1 MLKFLVAFE
10 LISRAFSRF
19 PGAKATAYR
28 VMGLVVGLT
37 LVTVIWLAAGW
48 QARRRA
54 RAAGRGGA
62 DRGRVPPADRHR
74 HDLALRGHRG
84 LILWYRL
91 PVESMQKAILI
102 GFVPYLI
109 FFYMVL
115 ELQTANLWPRG
126 GWLAGLNTWAWPLLL
141 GYWARSAWQPFREI
155 MPRGRPRA
163 RSKVRRA
170 RRRPCWSQCRSRFR
184 GSVVVACF
192 ALVSSA
198 IVLYLL
204 GHRNERQV
212 RRDWELLLT
221 PKGERLYRSIEGRVH
236 NEMALAAIAYDE
248 AFTVREL
255 GSLDESKQLLD
266 VGYKVIEKF
275 SPNMMKLLAAM
286 ASFSRMVSAMAPVT
300 PLRPRDFKLTQISS
314 LAYLN
319 GVLHQFLVSHLR
331 ALPPEDVH
339 PGPELRRGLALPAAV
354 DAEDRQRNEPEAQRE
369 WEQVKAIR
377 DDFQTLTD
385 ESLEGLRQLLT
396 SLAAERKDADLDR
409 FDRSGF

>member
-1 MLKFLVAFE
+1 MLEPAGVTIPWQL
-10 LISRAFSRF
+10 
-19 PGAKATAYR
+19 
-28 VMGLVVGLT
+28 MVG
-37 LVTVIWLAAGW
+37 
-48 QARRRA
+48 
-54 RAAGRGGA
+54 
-62 DRGRVPPADRHR
+62 
-74 HDLALRGHRG
+74 
-84 LILWYRL
+84 
-91 PVESMQKAILI
+91 
-102 GFVPYLI
+102 
-109 FFYMVL
+109 
-115 ELQTANLWPRG
+115 
-126 GWLAGLNTWAWPLLL
+126 
-141 GYWARSAWQPFREI
+141 
-155 MPRGRPRA
+155 
-163 RSKVRRA
+163 
-170 RRRPCWSQCRSRFR
+170 
-184 GSVVVACF
+184 ACF

-198 IVLYLL
+198 IVLYML
-204 GHRNERQV
+204 GHRNEHKV

-255 GSLDESKQLLD
+255 GSLEESKQLLD

-319 GVLHQFLVSHLR
+319 GVLHQFLVSTAERFRLKMYILGR
-331 ALPPEDVH
+331 SFDV
-339 PGPELRRGLALPAAV
+339 GSRFLLQSTQRIV
-354 DAEDRQRNEPEAQRE
+354 RNEPEAQRE